1 MKKAVKKPRAR
12 ARDDMRPEYDFTKGV
27 RGKFAERYAEGANVV
42 VLDPDVAAL
51 FPTSKAVNDALRALG
66 VILRGVRVRRRSG
79 RKSA

>member
-1 MKKAVKKPRAR
+1 
-12 ARDDMRPEYDFTKGV
+12 MRPEYDFTKGV